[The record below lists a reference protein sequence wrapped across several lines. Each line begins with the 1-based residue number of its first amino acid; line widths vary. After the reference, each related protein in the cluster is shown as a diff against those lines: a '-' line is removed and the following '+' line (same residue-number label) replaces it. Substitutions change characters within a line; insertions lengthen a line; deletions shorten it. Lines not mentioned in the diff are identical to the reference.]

1 MIVAV
6 KYFYTLVAKRK
17 GIEKIKIKYSSQK
30 NTYLNAKD
38 TFGNKAKNYFEK
50 LKHFGE
56 KPKRTIQYTR
66 IIFKILHMTNL

>member
-1 MIVAV
+1 MAVLIVAV

-17 GIEKIKIKYSSQK
+17 GIEKIKYSSQK
-30 NTYLNAKD
+30 NTYLNVKD

-56 KPKRTIQYTR
+56 KRNQEQFNI
-66 IIFKILHMTNL
+66 